1 MLFKKIMLPKNFYI
15 FLQILIIILLGTPF
29 ICSASTYTKNTIIPI
44 LTYHKFC
51 LGESP
56 DDYTINIDRFEQQ
69 LIFLKNNGY
78 QAITVSQLLNCID
91 NGVFPEK
98 PVLITIDDGFKS
110 AYTQAFPL
118 LKKYQIPATFYLYVD
133 FINNGPNQLSWI
145 EVEEMIK
152 NGMEIGSHSISHC
165 NLLHIKTDETYPEY
179 LERIRRE
186 IFLSKSILERKTNS
200 PVNSFAYP
208 YGVYSEQIR
217 DLAIEADYQVL
228 LNVNSMNNSVS
239 SIDQYNL
246 NRYIIAAECSLDLF
260 KSILEEKPLEVKGIF
275 PADGTVTDNQS
286 TTIGVL
292 LKNSN
297 ISPNNLNFRLSG
309 SGLLDFDYSDQLQEI
324 SFTPVAPKL
333 LQKRTWIAQISTY
346 DRENDVQK
354 KYSWLFT
361 IR

>member
-1 MLFKKIMLPKNFYI
+1 
-15 FLQILIIILLGTPF
+15 
-29 ICSASTYTKNTIIPI
+29 
-44 LTYHKFC
+44 
-51 LGESP
+51 
-56 DDYTINIDRFEQQ
+56 
-69 LIFLKNNGY
+69 
-78 QAITVSQLLNCID
+78 
-91 NGVFPEK
+91 
-98 PVLITIDDGFKS
+98 
-110 AYTQAFPL
+110 
-118 LKKYQIPATFYLYVD
+118 
-133 FINNGPNQLSWI
+133 
-145 EVEEMIK
+145 
-152 NGMEIGSHSISHC
+152 
-165 NLLHIKTDETYPEY
+165 
-179 LERIRRE
+179 
-186 IFLSKSILERKTNS
+186 
-200 PVNSFAYP
+200 
-208 YGVYSEQIR
+208 
-217 DLAIEADYQVL
+217 YQVL

-260 KSILEEKPLEVKGIF
+260 KSILEGKPLVVKGIF

-333 LQKRTWIAQISTY
+333 LQKRTWIAQISAY